1 MSYRISS
8 VTPAMPAQC
17 CSMNSRKSFNASRY
31 AARVMRCVDAISL
44 LIDSLWERFD
54 ACVAPDLF
62 YHSDFIPTEVERVQN
77 SIVNRPGA
85 SSHSGG
91 LVPFSENQAIIQAL
105 MQRPIGLE
113 LTLDIVHQFVTTYV
127 SKATPLE

>member
-54 ACVAPDLF
+54 ACVAPDLL
-62 YHSDFIPTEVERVQN
+62 YHSDFIPAEVERVQDP
-77 SIVNRPGA
+77 IVDRPGA
-85 SSHSGG
+85 SSYSGC
-91 LVPFSENQAIIQAL
+91 LIPFPENLAIIQAL
-105 MQRPIGLE
+105 IKRSTRLE
-113 LTLDIVHQFVTTYV
+113 LTLDI
-127 SKATPLE
+127 